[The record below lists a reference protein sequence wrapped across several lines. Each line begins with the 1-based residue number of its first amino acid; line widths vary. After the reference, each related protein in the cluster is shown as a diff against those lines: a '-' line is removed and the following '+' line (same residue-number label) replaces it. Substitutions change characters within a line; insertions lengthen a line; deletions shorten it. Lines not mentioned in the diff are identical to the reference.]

1 MTPGIQVPDTLKAA
15 DLAGRVRA
23 AITGPNASGS
33 EAIVWQDHGDEVVV
47 HTSTLQVRLVPP
59 ALFAAVDMESDQTGR
74 GSLIVRLVFGNQED
88 AAGLFATTD
97 EVVRGQPALAARWG
111 SIFRD
116 LVWSALL
123 GLSRDHAVERGQAP
137 LSINIGQGALQFAAS
152 ASIPLPDRVKQVV
165 ATPTQKPPLKP
176 PILPGTGR
184 SQ

>member
-1 MTPGIQVPDTLKAA
+1 
-15 DLAGRVRA
+15 
-23 AITGPNASGS
+23 
-33 EAIVWQDHGDEVVV
+33 
-47 HTSTLQVRLVPP
+47 
-59 ALFAAVDMESDQTGR
+59 MESDQTGR